1 MSQGRLEESS
11 MDSYFKAF
19 QNEDWGLIA
28 LNPHLIEDDLVGTNY
43 FNQLNKVLEEMNPKS
58 MFGFIGF
65 SLGGRIIYDFL
76 NANKHLVKKVV
87 AIAQIDPVIQ
97 SFNWDKNV
105 IGLLESK
112 TILFASSTDQY
123 RFGIIASALLSIS
136 SIPIE
141 DIHGALPSK
150 CLDQIIVFFRT
161 QVSNKKSF

>member
-1 MSQGRLEESS
+1 MG
-11 MDSYFKAF
+11 SYFKAF
-19 QNEDWGLIA
+19 HDEDWGLIA

-43 FNQLNKVLEEMNPKS
+43 LNQLSRVLEEMNPKS

-65 SLGGRIIYDFL
+65 SMGGRIIYDFL
-76 NANKHLVKKVV
+76 NINKNIIKKVI

-97 SFNWDKNV
+97 SFNWDKN
-105 IGLLESK
+105 IISLLENR

-123 RFGIIASALLSIS
+123 RFGIITSALLSIS

-150 CLDQIIVFFRT
+150 CLEQIIGFFRT
-161 QVSNKKSF
+161 QISNEKSF

>member
-1 MSQGRLEESS
+1 MG
-11 MDSYFKAF
+11 SYFKAF
-19 QNEDWGLIA
+19 HDEDWGLIA

-43 FNQLNKVLEEMNPKS
+43 LNQLSRVLEEMNPKS

-65 SLGGRIIYDFL
+65 SMGGRIIYDFL
-76 NANKHLVKKVV
+76 NINKNIIKKVI

-97 SFNWDKNV
+97 SFNWDKN
-105 IGLLESK
+105 IISLLENR

-123 RFGIIASALLSIS
+123 RFGIITSALLSIS

-150 CLDQIIVFFRT
+150 CLEQIISFFRT
-161 QVSNKKSF
+161 QTQIRNRSEE